1 MDVVAYAG
9 DVRSGKVITKDR
21 ERRSFAQGHL
31 GGDRDEV
38 CFLPVSFSIGAVGT
52 CNVEVAEADWSKFAR
67 VCSPRKVIVSGEL
80 GASIR
85 IHRCRFRL
93 LSDDRDVW
101 FSIDGSG
108 RGDDDL
114 VNSKGLHGIAEASRP
129 RDVVLLVFGRV
140 LDVLSDE

>member
-9 DVRSGKVITKDR
+9 AVRSGKVITKDR

-31 GGDRDEV
+31 EGDRDEV
-38 CFLPVSFSIGAVGT
+38 CFLPVSFSVGAVGP
-52 CNVEVAEADWSKFAR
+52 CNVEVTEADCSKFAR
-67 VCSPRKVIVSGEL
+67 VCSSRKVIVDGEL

-85 IHRCRFRL
+85 IHRCCFGL
-93 LSDDRDVW
+93 FSDDRDVW

-114 VNSKGLHGIAEASRP
+114 VNSKGCLLYTSPSP
-129 RDVVLLVFGRV
+129 RDRQK
-140 LDVLSDE
+140 SRMPS